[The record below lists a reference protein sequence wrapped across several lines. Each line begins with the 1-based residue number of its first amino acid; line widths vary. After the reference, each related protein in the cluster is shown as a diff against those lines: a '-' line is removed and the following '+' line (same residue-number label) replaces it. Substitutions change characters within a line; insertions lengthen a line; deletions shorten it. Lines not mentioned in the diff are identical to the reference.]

1 MQESMQTHPASPAIH
16 SFRASRA
23 AFLTALAVRLVYITI
38 SHAYRVTNVENHFR
52 FGYEMGRIAQALAT
66 SRGYADPF
74 HGHTGPTAW
83 IAPLFPLLL
92 AGVFKIFG
100 VYTNLSGWVILA
112 IDSLFNAVMIPLLW
126 EIGVRCFD
134 ARVARWS
141 VWIWALYPA
150 AMQYAVRWV
159 WDTTLTTLL
168 LQVALVI
175 ALRAGSI
182 GNRAGDGPTWTRWLA
197 FGLVW
202 GLIAVSNPALLIFLP
217 VCGIWILSHS
227 GRLWTYQLAKVV
239 CASLL
244 FIAIAAP
251 WAIRNAI
258 VFHAFVPFRTN
269 FGAELYLGNG
279 PGATGLLMEYN
290 QPGEAPE
297 QLELYRQM
305 GELAYTRWRG
315 QQAEQII
322 RADLPRFANLCVT
335 RIYFFWFGVPNPSGK
350 PGTDF
355 ARTLNYGFTSLAG
368 LLGLALALKR
378 RIPAA
383 RLFAAA
389 FVLIPALYYAV
400 ASTARFRHQ
409 LEPLITLLGVY
420 LFQQAELRWGF
431 SLPVLRKLWPAR

>member
-1 MQESMQTHPASPAIH
+1 MQTQPAFPPIH
-16 SFRASRA
+16 SLRASRA
-23 AFLTALAVRLVYITI
+23 AFFTAIAVRLVYITV
-38 SHAYRVTNVENHFR
+38 SHAYRVTNIENHFR
-52 FGYEMGRIAQALAT
+52 FGYEMGRIAQAVAT
-66 SRGYADPF
+66 GRGYADPF

-92 AGVFKIFG
+92 AGVFKVFG

-112 IDSLFNAVMIPLLW
+112 IDSLFNALMIPLLW
-126 EIGVRCFD
+126 EVGVRCFD
-134 ARVARWS
+134 IRVARWS

-168 LQVALVI
+168 LQLALVI

-182 GNRAGDGPTWTRWLA
+182 GNHAGDGPTWNRWLA

-217 VCGIWILSHS
+217 VCGISIIARS
-227 GRLWTYQLAKVV
+227 GQLWTHQLAKAF
-239 CASLL
+239 CAFFL
-244 FIAIAAP
+244 FVAVAAP

-258 VFHAFVPFRTN
+258 VFHAFVPFRSN

-297 QLELYRQM
+297 QLQLYRQM

-315 QQAEQII
+315 QQAAAII
-322 RADLPRFANLCVT
+322 RADLPRFAGLCIR

-355 ARTLNYGFTSLAG
+355 ARALNYGFTSLAG
-368 LLGLALALKR
+368 LMGLALALKR

-389 FVLIPALYYAV
+389 FLLIPALYYAV

-420 LFQQAELRWGF
+420 LFQQAERRWGF

>member
-1 MQESMQTHPASPAIH
+1 MQTQPAFPPIH
-16 SFRASRA
+16 SLRASRA
-23 AFLTALAVRLVYITI
+23 AFFTAVAVRLVYITV
-38 SHAYRVTNVENHFR
+38 SHAYRVTNIENHFR
-52 FGYEMGRIAQALAT
+52 FGYEMGRIAQAVAT
-66 SRGYADPF
+66 GRGYADPF

-92 AGVFKIFG
+92 AGVFKVFG

-112 IDSLFNAVMIPLLW
+112 IDSLFNALMIPLLW
-126 EIGVRCFD
+126 EVGVRCFD
-134 ARVARWS
+134 IRVARWS

-168 LQVALVI
+168 LQLALVI

-182 GNRAGDGPTWTRWLA
+182 GNHAGDGPTWNRWLA

-217 VCGIWILSHS
+217 VCGISIIARS
-227 GRLWTYQLAKVV
+227 GRLWTHQLAKAF
-239 CASLL
+239 CAFFL
-244 FIAIAAP
+244 FVAVAAP

-258 VFHAFVPFRTN
+258 VFHAFVPFRSN

-290 QPGEAPE
+290 QPGEATE
-297 QLELYRQM
+297 QLQLYRQM

-315 QQAEQII
+315 QQAAAII
-322 RADLPRFANLCVT
+322 RADLPRFANLCIR

-355 ARTLNYGFTSLAG
+355 ARALNYGFTSLAG
-368 LLGLALALKR
+368 LMGLALALKR

-389 FVLIPALYYAV
+389 FLLIPALYYAV

-420 LFQQAELRWGF
+420 LFQQAERRWGF

>member
-1 MQESMQTHPASPAIH
+1 
-16 SFRASRA
+16 
-23 AFLTALAVRLVYITI
+23 
-38 SHAYRVTNVENHFR
+38 
-52 FGYEMGRIAQALAT
+52 
-66 SRGYADPF
+66 
-74 HGHTGPTAW
+74 
-83 IAPLFPLLL
+83 
-92 AGVFKIFG
+92 
-100 VYTNLSGWVILA
+100 
-112 IDSLFNAVMIPLLW
+112 
-126 EIGVRCFD
+126 
-134 ARVARWS
+134 
-141 VWIWALYPA
+141 
-150 AMQYAVRWV
+150 MQYAVRWV

-168 LQVALVI
+168 LLLAQVI

-182 GNRAGDGPTWTRWLA
+182 GNRAGDGPTWNRWLA

-217 VCGIWILSHS
+217 VCGVWILART
-227 GRLWTYQLAKVV
+227 GRLWTRQLAMVL

-244 FIAIAAP
+244 FLAVAAP
-251 WAIRNAI
+251 WAVRNAI
-258 VFHAFVPFRTN
+258 VFHAFIPFRTN

-297 QLELYRQM
+297 QLALYRQM

-315 QQAEQII
+315 QQAGQII
-322 RADLPRFANLCVT
+322 RADLPRFASLCVR

-355 ARTLNYGFTSLAG
+355 ARALNYGFTSLAG
-368 LLGLALALKR
+368 LMGLALALKR

-389 FVLIPALYYAV
+389 FLLIPALYYAV

-409 LEPLITLLGVY
+409 LEPLITLFGVY
-420 LFQQAELRWGF
+420 LFQQAEIRWGF